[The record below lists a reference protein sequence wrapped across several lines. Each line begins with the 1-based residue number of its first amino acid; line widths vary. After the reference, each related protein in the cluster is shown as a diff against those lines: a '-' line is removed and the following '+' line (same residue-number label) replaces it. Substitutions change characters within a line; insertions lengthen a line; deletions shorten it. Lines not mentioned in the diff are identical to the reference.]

1 MVTATGTGSRPS
13 RSATA
18 ADSAAAWP
26 GWLTHRYACSA
37 DTAPAA
43 SMSPSSARC
52 GALASKAASFALAGS
67 DSMPL
72 AMSTA
77 PRRPG
82 RPGRPG
88 RQDRSATDRSF
99 RPAGKAAPP
108 RPVSPDRSTSSTSAA
123 PRNRTGPY
131 RLSCAPSPRAGTGS
145 SIRGSPAGPATT
157 DETSIS
163 TVTATPFPVPLCRE
177 YGHLRPFRNGRKRP
191 GHGGAG
197 LGEVDGE
204 RQPLAS
210 PGDDGLHRG
219 PVQAHQVP
227 GVSRGSRGRPQ
238 ADLASCHLDAAGHGG
253 SGDDDSQ
260 PRGGPRRHVDGVRTV
275 ATARPGLA
283 GYRPPDSDLEW

>member
-1 MVTATGTGSRPS
+1 
-13 RSATA
+13 
-18 ADSAAAWP
+18 
-26 GWLTHRYACSA
+26 
-37 DTAPAA
+37 
-43 SMSPSSARC
+43 
-52 GALASKAASFALAGS
+52 
-67 DSMPL
+67 MPL

-82 RPGRPG
+82 RPGPAGRPG
-88 RQDRSATDRSF
+88 RPGRPGRLDRSATDRSL

-131 RLSCAPSPRAGTGS
+131 RLSCAPSPRAGTGG

-157 DETSIS
+157 DETPIS
-163 TVTATPFPVPLCRE
+163 TVTATPFPFPLCLG
-177 YGHLRPFRNGRKRP
+177 YGHLRPCRNGRKRP

-227 GVSRGSRGRPQ
+227 GVPRRSRGRPQ
-238 ADLASCHLDAAGHGG
+238 VDLAACHLDAAGDRGP
-253 SGDDDSQ
+253 GDDDPQ
-260 PRGGPRRHVDGVRTV
+260 PRGGPRRHVNSELTV
-275 ATARPGLA
+275 PAARPGLA
-283 GYRPPDSDLEW
+283 GYCPPKSVLEGGGRKKNLSETYGPG